1 MAAAWRGA
9 SLRVVLLDRV
19 GAPRSQ
25 IGRVAEHHGAM
36 NKNTDCGGDHADKI
50 KASN

>member
-9 SLRVVLLDRV
+9 SMRVVLLDRV
-19 GAPRSQ
+19 GVPRTL